1 MDGAQGRNLHSFIH
15 GGFQGFCDYTL
26 LLTLLKADSIPP
38 LHAFGGAVLYMTP
51 GSHSARYSNDSCL
64 LNT

>member
-38 LHAFGGAVLYMTP
+38 FTHLEGQCYI
-51 GSHSARYSNDSCL
+51 
-64 LNT
+64 